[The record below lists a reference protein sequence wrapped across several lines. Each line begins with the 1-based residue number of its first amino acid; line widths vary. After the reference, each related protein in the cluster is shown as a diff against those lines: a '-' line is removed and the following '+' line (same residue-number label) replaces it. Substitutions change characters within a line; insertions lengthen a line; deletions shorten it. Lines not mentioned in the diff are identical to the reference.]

1 MLCNS
6 IMEYN
11 EIERTRFSWD
21 FFCLFAFL
29 YLLSYSNLI
38 TIEDTSQL
46 SHPSGEYQGL
56 EDTLQQIVNSKLNF
70 SITGL

>member
-11 EIERTRFSWD
+11 EIEQTRFSWD

-29 YLLSYSNLI
+29 CLLSYSNL
-38 TIEDTSQL
+38 TTTEDTSQL
-46 SHPSGEYQGL
+46 SHPSGEYQ
-56 EDTLQQIVNSKLNF
+56 D
-70 SITGL
+70 